1 MAGAKITL
9 TDQRQGSIRNETTK
23 SGGTFAF
30 TPVLASDYTLSVEAP
45 GFSKLEQKDI
55 RLFAA
60 DKMSLPDIVLAVGAV
75 TDTINVEASAVALQ
89 TSSSERS
96 GVVTGSQVVDLALN
110 GRNYTGLLKTVAGF
124 NGDTNNSNGRRT
136 DTNNLIMDGVTTPG
150 RSLVCSADR

>member
-1 MAGAKITL
+1 MKSRHISCLALILFTGNIRAQQTSGSIEGRVVDPQGAAVAGAKITL

-30 TPVLASDYTLSVEAP
+30 TPVLASDYTLAVEAP

-75 TDTINVEASAVALQ
+75 TDNHQRKTKKTAS
-89 TSSSERS
+89 
-96 GVVTGSQVVDLALN
+96 
-110 GRNYTGLLKTVAGF
+110 LKSPPIG
-124 NGDTNNSNGRRT
+124 
-136 DTNNLIMDGVTTPG
+136 G
-150 RSLVCSADR
+150 RS